1 MNQMPNSIPTSN
13 NHRIAL
19 LFPEHTPSDF
29 ERLEDLAADAI
40 RAGRSAMQAAQD
52 LPQFEDRALNRSL
65 QIIGKNISARRVVNE
80 DFQNAVEDTLRRL
93 AHIDRDKQDAIAFSN
108 LLHSLAK
115 ALELSHRV
123 ADLLS
128 AEQDIGWNRG
138 IGPKRCAQ
146 KQSVK

>member
-1 MNQMPNSIPTSN
+1 MNQMPDSIPTGA

-52 LPQFEDRALNRSL
+52 LPLFEDRALNRSL
-65 QIIGKNISARRVVNE
+65 QTIGESISARKVMNE
-80 DFQNAVEDTLRRL
+80 DFRNAAEDTLRRL
-93 AHIDRDKQDAIAFSN
+93 ARIDRDEQDAISFSN
-108 LLHSLAK
+108 LLHTLAK

-138 IGPKRCAQ
+138 IGRKR
-146 KQSVK
+146 

>member
-1 MNQMPNSIPTSN
+1 M
-13 NHRIAL
+13 
-19 LFPEHTPSDF
+19 
-29 ERLEDLAADAI
+29 
-40 RAGRSAMQAAQD
+40 
-52 LPQFEDRALNRSL
+52 
-65 QIIGKNISARRVVNE
+65 NE
-80 DFQNAVEDTLRRL
+80 DFQHAFEDTLRRL

-138 IGPKRCAQ
+138 IGPK
-146 KQSVK
+146 SVGRHIKLDVRAA